1 MSEKYFFDPNK
12 EIPYYVNNVK
22 TTIDN
27 KYFQQILNDIF
38 ENVHEDCFGILALKE
53 IAESYKNHI
62 KYISNTTEFDIIT
75 DKYYVNSGYV
85 FTLNDWL
92 HPDEND
98 EDLNQTIEDIL
109 DIESDGYMRIY
120 AATATEYYR
129 NISLTDGIIQ
139 RDISDLPKQIADK
152 ITHVYVE
159 VSGK

>member
-92 HPDEND
+92 NQNETT
-98 EDLNQTIEDIL
+98 EDLQELFDEIW
-109 DIESDGYMRIY
+109 DIESDGYMHIY
-120 AATATEYYR
+120 PATTTGYYH
-129 NISLTDGIIQ
+129 NIELNEFGIQHSI
-139 RDISDLPKQIADK
+139 DALPSTIANK
-152 ITHVYVE
+152 ITHVFVE
-159 VSGK
+159 VGGK

>member
-1 MSEKYFFDPNK
+1 M
-12 EIPYYVNNVK
+12 
-22 TTIDN
+22 
-27 KYFQQILNDIF
+27 
-38 ENVHEDCFGILALKE
+38 
-53 IAESYKNHI
+53 
-62 KYISNTTEFDIIT
+62 
-75 DKYYVNSGYV
+75 

-92 HPDEND
+92 HLDEND
-98 EDLNQTIEDIL
+98 EDLNQTIE

-159 VSGK
+159 VSSK